1 MLPLIKKLG
10 ILADD
15 SSSSSS
21 EGVDGSAGTADF
33 TKGAVFSKE
42 KVRWGT
48 TIISYLYVIDK
59 ECKINQRIY
68 LNLNDHR
75 SV

>member
-48 TIISYLYVIDK
+48 AMLSY
-59 ECKINQRIY
+59 
-68 LNLNDHR
+68 
-75 SV
+75 